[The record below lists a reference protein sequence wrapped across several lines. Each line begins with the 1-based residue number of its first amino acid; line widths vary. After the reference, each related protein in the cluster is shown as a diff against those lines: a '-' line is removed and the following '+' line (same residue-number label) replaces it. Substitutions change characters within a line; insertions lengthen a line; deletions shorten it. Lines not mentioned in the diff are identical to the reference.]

1 MDAYQW
7 IKVFALGGIATSGLM
22 LFLLAWMRV
31 TAVHPREINGL
42 YAFPWG
48 LCALSLGLTIPQL
61 DSSVTQGIYVVTAT
75 CAGYFAFTRIMR
87 AWRTGV
93 WLPHDPVMRSL
104 TRRIDRWAEGDD
116 KPEAP
121 KPQA

>member
-1 MDAYQW
+1 MDVYQW
-7 IKVFALGGIATSGLM
+7 IKVFALGGIAASGLM

-31 TAVHPREINGL
+31 TAAHPREINGL

-61 DSSVTQGIYVVTAT
+61 DSSVTQGIYAVNAT

-87 AWRTGV
+87 AWRPGV
-93 WLPHDPVMRSL
+93 WLPHTPV
-104 TRRIDRWAEGDD
+104 TNYIWRRFDD
-116 KPEAP
+116 DEKPPVE
-121 KPQA
+121 PQAEPQA